1 MPTLLHTGTS
11 QTHPIRRVQAG
22 PFTALYENGFLRYV
36 KLGDDEV
43 VRMLYFALRDARW
56 NTLDWQLTDEQV
68 EIGAQSFRISYTG
81 GSFEGATEIIRW
93 QAQLTG
99 DASGRIQFELAGE
112 VLVPFWRNRAGLC
125 VLHPL
130 AETVGRPAVI
140 QTPDGRSVEGV
151 FPETITLQQP
161 FQDIAALRWTLPHQD
176 VVQLSFAGDV
186 FETEDQRNWGDASFK
201 TYCTPVHLP
210 MPVQIMPGDR
220 ISQRVTLELVNNP
233 VEGAVAPPK
242 SLRLVRPDGPENP
255 LPAIGLCQ
263 ALDTPK
269 LKTDE
274 VTQLR
279 RMAPDHL
286 RIELNFGRPDWS
298 EWFTVGLSEAK
309 KLQARVLL
317 AISFTDNYPAEL
329 DYLQQAVSWLGVQAW
344 AIEVFSL
351 THPATPDGLLTAVA
365 EPLRALFPGALLGA
379 GTTGPFVDLQGATF
393 TAGQIDYL
401 VCSLNPQM
409 HLTGDWTV
417 IENKDAH
424 ADTVQSMRALL
435 PSTPI
440 HVGPVS
446 LRQRLSG
453 VPTDFDTDW
462 PADIDHRQPSLLA
475 AGWLVG
481 SLASL
486 TSAGVARV
494 TYFDTKGGRGVIQ
507 GLDAP
512 LFPDRFNAE
521 PGDVFPV
528 GLVLQLLA
536 DWQGAVA
543 KPIAF
548 RDPVQGSAL
557 WLTKHDRHLL
567 VLANHSAEPQTVDL
581 SAWPVTPAEVCVL
594 DEITAP
600 AAIKSGALPAVVPFG
615 QTAIT
620 LNPFAVIALTSA

>member
-1 MPTLLHTGTS
+1 MSTLLYTGTS
-11 QTHPIRRVQAG
+11 QSHPIRRVQAG
-22 PFTALYENGFLRYV
+22 PLTALYENGFLRYV

-43 VRMLYFALRDARW
+43 VRMIYFALRDARW

-68 EIGAQSFRISYTG
+68 EIGEQSFRISYTG
-81 GSFEGATEIIRW
+81 GSFEGVTEIIRW

-99 DASGRIQFELAGE
+99 DASGRIDFGLEGE

-125 VLHPL
+125 VLHSL
-130 AETVGRPAVI
+130 AETVGRPAIVE
-140 QTPDGRSVEGV
+140 TPDGRTVEGI
-151 FPETITLQQP
+151 FPESITLQQP
-161 FQDIAALRWTLPHQD
+161 FQDIAVLRWTLPHQD
-176 VVQLSFAGDV
+176 VVQLSVAGDV

-201 TYCTPVHLP
+201 TYCTPVRLP
-210 MPVQIMPGDR
+210 MPVHIEPGDR
-220 ISQRVTLELVNNP
+220 ISQRVTLELVNRSA
-233 VEGAVAPPK
+233 EERMATAQQ
-242 SLRLVRPDGPENP
+242 LRLVRPDGPENP
-255 LPAIGLCQ
+255 LPVIGLCQ

-279 RMAPDHL
+279 RMAPHHL

-309 KLQARVLL
+309 KLQAEVLL

-344 AIEVFSL
+344 AVEVFSL

-393 TAGQIDYL
+393 ETDRTDYL

-424 ADTVQSMRALL
+424 ADTVRSMQALL
-435 PSTPI
+435 PSTAI

-453 VPTDFDTDW
+453 VPTNFDTDW
-462 PADIDHRQPSLLA
+462 PADIDPRQPSLLA
-475 AGWLVG
+475 AGWFLG

-486 TSAGVARV
+486 TSAGAARV
-494 TYFDTKGGRGVIQ
+494 TFFDTKGGRGVIQ

-512 LFPDRFNAE
+512 LFPDRFSAE

-536 DWQGAVA
+536 DWKGAVA

-548 RDPVQGSAL
+548 LDPVQGSAL
-557 WLTKHDRHLL
+557 WLTWHDRHLL
-567 VLANHSAEPQTVDL
+567 VLANHSPEPQTVDL
-581 SAWPVTPAEVCVL
+581 GEWPVTPAEVCVL

-600 AAIKSGALPAVVPFG
+600 AAIKTGTLPPVAPFAE
-615 QTAIT
+615 TAIT
-620 LNPFAVIALTSA
+620 LNPFAIVALMSA